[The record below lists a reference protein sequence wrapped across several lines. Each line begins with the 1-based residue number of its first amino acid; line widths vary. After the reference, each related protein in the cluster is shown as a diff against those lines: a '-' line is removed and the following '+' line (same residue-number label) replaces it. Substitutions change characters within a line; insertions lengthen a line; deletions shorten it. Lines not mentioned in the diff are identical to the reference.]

1 MYQLKKASTAYHTVS
16 QQSIA
21 VGSSPHGLIAMLFK
35 EVTSLLNTWD
45 YHRSNRD
52 IAGKV
57 ECVNKAIQILL
68 GLKECLDAD
77 AGGSLAETLSELYD
91 YCIRIIIRANAL
103 NDEQRMKEVL
113 FIISE
118 LNQAW
123 ETIPPSYQNL
133 RSVKS

>member
-1 MYQLKKASTAYHTVS
+1 MYQLKKASTAYLTVS

-21 VGSSPHGLIAMLFK
+21 IGSNPHGLIATLFK
-35 EVTSLLNTWD
+35 EATSLLNSWD

-57 ECVNKAIQILL
+57 ECVNKAVQILL
-68 GLKECLDAD
+68 GLKECLDVD

-91 YCIRIIIRANAL
+91 YCIRIIIRANAQ

-113 FIISE
+113 FIISD

-123 ETIPPSYQNL
+123 ETIPPSYHNL
-133 RSVKS
+133 RSVTP

>member
-1 MYQLKKASTAYHTVS
+1 MYQLKKASTAYQTVS

-21 VGSSPHGLIAMLFK
+21 VGSNPHGLVAMLFK

-52 IAGKV
+52 IASKV
-57 ECVNKAIQILL
+57 ECVNRVVQILL

-91 YCIRIIIRANAL
+91 YCIRIIIRANAQ
-103 NDEQRMKEVL
+103 NDEQLMKEVL

-118 LNQAW
+118 INQAW
-123 ETIPPSYQNL
+123 ETIPPSYHNL
-133 RSVKS
+133 RSVTP

>member
-1 MYQLKKASTAYHTVS
+1 
-16 QQSIA
+16 
-21 VGSSPHGLIAMLFK
+21 MLFK

-91 YCIRIIIRANAL
+91 YCIRIIIRANAQ

-123 ETIPPSYQNL
+123 ETIPPSYHNL